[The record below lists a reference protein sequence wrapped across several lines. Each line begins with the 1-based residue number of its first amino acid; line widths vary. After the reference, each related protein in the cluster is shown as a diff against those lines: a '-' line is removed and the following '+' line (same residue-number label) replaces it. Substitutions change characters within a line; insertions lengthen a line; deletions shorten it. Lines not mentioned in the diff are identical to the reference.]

1 MGVWRCVRVCV
12 EVCWVLNYDFKIIL
26 SAPHT
31 LTYTHP
37 RTTHTHAP
45 PHTTLHSPTHSSSPP
60 TRTYTP
66 HTTHTHHLSQ
76 LTTHSPSSPTHSF
89 LEMYLTLCHVPCR
102 PIVNKNQNGWQTFQV
117 PIALKYSMNVSK
129 GNTCTKARFLSC
141 VLFTFT
147 TLGSIFC
154 FMDTA
159 FSSLNL
165 FAQEKSA
172 EIPSTKF
179 LSSYLLIL
187 LLVARSRIID

>member
-26 SAPHT
+26 STPHT

-45 PHTTLHSPTHSSSPP
+45 LTPHSTYPHTLPLPQLAPTH
-60 TRTYTP
+60 P
-66 HTTHTHHLSQ
+66 HNTHPHTHHLSQ
-76 LTTHSPSSPTHSF
+76 LTTHSPSCPIHSF

-129 GNTCTKARFLSC
+129 CTSCTKARVLSF

-154 FMDTA
+154 FMETA

-165 FAQEKSA
+165 FAQEKSSDVLLA
-172 EIPSTKF
+172 ACTKQQAPSF
-179 LSSYLLIL
+179 FHLIC
-187 LLVARSRIID
+187 